1 MKTTIYGNVLMSY
14 GVTVNSESEEAN
26 GENIQAV
33 GEGYDNLARIY
44 EEGFH
49 ICHVYFGTPRGEK
62 DCIFCLKF
70 FE

>member
-1 MKTTIYGNVLMSY
+1 MKTTIYGQRLDELRSD
-14 GVTVNSESEEAN
+14 GDSESEEAN

-49 ICHVYFGTPRGEK
+49 ICHVYFGTAKRQK
-62 DCIFCLKF
+62 KIVYSV
-70 FE
+70 